1 MMGSSVQ
8 VGEGEQKIRSP
19 VTSNRD
25 GTFLLANSELGLL
38 QLIQCRVRINLHYPV
53 FIRWCIFVP
62 FFFVNLGMK
71 VQEVKYIADYTI
83 NIKFDDGI
91 SGTIQ
96 LNDLVQK
103 GIFKVLQD
111 KNQFAKVYTHGY
123 SIAWSNELE
132 IDATKIYSDLTGK
145 NFGEILSPKLTH
157 ATN

>member
-1 MMGSSVQ
+1 
-8 VGEGEQKIRSP
+8 
-19 VTSNRD
+19 
-25 GTFLLANSELGLL
+25 
-38 QLIQCRVRINLHYPV
+38 
-53 FIRWCIFVP
+53 
-62 FFFVNLGMK
+62 MK
-71 VQEVKYIADYTI
+71 VQEVKYISDYTI
-83 NIKFDDGI
+83 SIKFDDGV

-111 KNQFAKVYTHGY
+111 INQFANVYTNGY

>member
-1 MMGSSVQ
+1 
-8 VGEGEQKIRSP
+8 
-19 VTSNRD
+19 
-25 GTFLLANSELGLL
+25 
-38 QLIQCRVRINLHYPV
+38 
-53 FIRWCIFVP
+53 
-62 FFFVNLGMK
+62 MK
-71 VQEVKYIADYTI
+71 VQEVKYISDYTI

-91 SGTIQ
+91 FGTIQ

-111 KNQFAKVYTHGY
+111 KNLFAKVYTNGY
-123 SIAWSNELE
+123 SIAWSDELE